1 MNAKVLLAV
10 FKRNFISYF
19 SNPTGYVFVC
29 VFVALSSIAAF
40 LPDPFW
46 NANLANLAQLNYWF
60 PYIMLVFIPAITMGV
75 WADERRQGTDELLL
89 TIPAGDLEIVLGKYF
104 AAVAIFLS
112 SLLFSFFCNLWV
124 LERLGSPDWGLFMS
138 TYFGYALVG
147 TLMLAIG
154 MAASFLTSNLTI
166 SYILGALM
174 NAPLVVLTWA
184 DSTAFD
190 RSIALSLKQL
200 SISGQFEPFGRGI
213 VGFSQLLYFI
223 ALAIVMIYLSMILIG
238 RRHWTANR
246 RTEGALH
253 FSGRIVALMIAV
265 VSVVIIAQRTNVRVD
280 MTSENINSLSPSTAS
295 LLEEVKPELP
305 VRITAFLSPEVPE
318 DYIETKL
325 DIENVLQEIKA
336 RGGNKIR
343 LDIIETDLFTEEAEL
358 AANRYGIEPRRVF
371 VERGGRPEPQELFLG
386 VAFQCGL
393 DQPIIIPFIDRGV
406 PVEYELIRSI
416 CTVSQQERK
425 KIGIVNTPAQIFGSP
440 AMGPMQPGSGPRRI
454 VSELEKM
461 YDVTPVDPS
470 MPIEDVYDALLVV
483 QPSALGEA
491 EMVNLADAVNR
502 GIPTAVFEDPSP
514 IWTQVAATSEPLTP
528 NDPMAMYQQAP
539 EEKGDLDL
547 LLEALGVEVNE
558 QNIVFQNYNPFPVL
572 ASDDFPKEFVFVDVS
587 DPELKD
593 EEAFNSED
601 VVSSGVQHVVLPFP
615 GTVRKSDNDDYEVT
629 PLVSTTK
636 VGGTIRFDAL
646 MDPMAA
652 MFGQRRLDDRRA
664 HETTNDS
671 YTLAARTRGPIKNE
685 FKDAAGDREEI
696 HAIVVADVDLLAD
709 EFFDMRERGN
719 RPGGL
724 QFDFDNVT
732 FVLNILDSLAG
743 DERFLELRKRRPA
756 HRTLETIT
764 DRTKEARE
772 EAAEAQ
778 IAANNE
784 YDDIEEKRAQD
795 LIDLEAKL
803 SEQFQNEGLSL
814 QAAAVLLQIELE
826 AAQKRNTRDL
836 EEQARK
842 RDAELRAIQTSLNKD
857 VSRVRDWFK
866 FSAVVFPPIPPLM
879 IAVLVFVLRRVRES
893 EGVSATRR
901 RKRS

>member
-60 PYIMLVFIPAITMGV
+60 PYIMLVFIPAITMSV

-112 SLLFSFFCNLWV
+112 SLLFSLVCNLWV

-138 TYFGYALVG
+138 TYFGYAMVG
-147 TLMLAIG
+147 LLMLAVG

-184 DSTAFD
+184 DSTAID
-190 RSIALSLKQL
+190 RSFSLGLKQL
-200 SISGQFEPFGRGI
+200 SISGQLDSFGRGI
-213 VGFSQLLYFI
+213 IGFSQLIYFV
-223 ALAIVMIYLSMILIG
+223 ALAVVMIYLSMILIG
-238 RRHWTANR
+238 RRHWTATR
-246 RTEGALH
+246 RTEGTLH
-253 FSGRIVALMIAV
+253 FSGRIIALVIAV
-265 VSVVIIAQRTNVRVD
+265 VSVVVIAQRMNLRVD
-280 MTSENINSLSPSTAS
+280 MTSENINSLSASTAT
-295 LLEEVKPELP
+295 LLEEVKPDSP

-336 RGGNKIR
+336 RGGKKIR

-425 KIGIVNTPAQIFGSP
+425 KIGIVDTPAQVFGSP
-440 AMGPMQPGSGPRRI
+440 AMGPMQPGTGPRRI
-454 VSELEKM
+454 VAELNKM
-461 YDVTPVDPS
+461 YDVMPVDPS
-470 MPIEDVYDALLVV
+470 MPIEDEYDALLVV
-483 QPSALGEA
+483 QPSALLPA
-491 EMVNLADAVNR
+491 AMDNLVDAVSR
-502 GIPTAVFEDPSP
+502 GIPIAVFEDPSP
-514 IWTQVAATSEPLTP
+514 IWTQVPGTSEPLTP
-528 NDPMAMYQQAP
+528 NDPMAMYQQP
-539 EEKGDLDL
+539 NTEEKGDVGKLLDV
-547 LLEALGVEVNE
+547 LGVGLSD

-572 ASDDFPKEFVFVDVS
+572 ASDDFPKEFVFVDTS
-587 DPELKD
+587 DPELKG

-601 VVSSGVQHVVLPFP
+601 VVSSGVQHVVMPFP
-615 GTVRKSDNDDYEVT
+615 GTVIKSDKDEYEIT
-629 PLVSTTK
+629 PLICTTK
-636 VGGTIRFDAL
+636 VGGTIRFDEL

-652 MFGQRRLDDRRA
+652 MFGQRRLDDRRD

-671 YTLAARTRGPIKNE
+671 YTLASRVRGPIPLAS
-685 FKDAAGDREEI
+685 KDVTDREEI

-732 FVLNILDSLAG
+732 FVLNVLDSLAD

-764 DRTKEARE
+764 ARTKEARE
-772 EAAEAQ
+772 EATEEQ
-778 IAANNE
+778 IAANKAYE
-784 YDDIEEKRAQD
+784 DIEATLDQD
-795 LIDLEAKL
+795 LADLEAKL
-803 SEQFQNEGLSL
+803 SDKFQNQGMTL
-814 QAAAVLLQIELE
+814 QEAAVLLQIELE

-836 EEQARK
+836 EEEARE
-842 RDAELRAIQTSLNKD
+842 RDAKLRSIQTELNKD

-893 EGVSATRR
+893 EGVAATRR
-901 RKRS
+901 RKRN